1 MMASTD
7 STNAGYDCQLISD
20 VCSAI
25 ERGDDVQLASRLD
38 IIRVNINSGN
48 STDAADQLPSAT
60 VGEEI
65 DHSLLH
71 PNTKIDALLHSFYH
85 LIGHQGV
92 GGGSCDDVKTHLV
105 LKALLRLPLLDSNLY
120 KISW

>member
-1 MMASTD
+1 MASTH

-25 ERGDDVQLASRLD
+25 ERGDDVQLASRLY
-38 IIRVNINSGN
+38 IIRVNININSGN
-48 STDAADQLPSAT
+48 STDDAAADQLPSAT
-60 VGEEI
+60 
-65 DHSLLH
+65 DQSLLH
-71 PNTKIDALLHSFYH
+71 HENTKIDALLHSFYH
-85 LIGHQGV
+85 LIGHHGLD
-92 GGGSCDDVKTHLV
+92 GGSCDDVKTYLV